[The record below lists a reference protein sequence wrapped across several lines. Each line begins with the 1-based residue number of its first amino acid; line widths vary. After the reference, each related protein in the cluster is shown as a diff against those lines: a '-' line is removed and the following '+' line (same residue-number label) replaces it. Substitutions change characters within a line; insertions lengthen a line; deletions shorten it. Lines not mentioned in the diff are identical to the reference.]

1 LLETSSRRLL
11 ADVVG
16 MGSMG
21 QGCGVEVGYAH
32 VCLGA
37 LDSGALGREPSAVAE
52 SDMMNSD
59 RNVVFERG
67 VRLYT
72 RLAIKLET
80 QRQERR
86 VVDLKIR
93 QQLASLYT
101 PSYLCFTPV
110 PPAQRRRQ
118 SLQHGRGVAK
128 GAPRIRPLACERM
141 RGTRTATLARGQRE
155 VS

>member
-1 LLETSSRRLL
+1 
-11 ADVVG
+11 
-16 MGSMG
+16 MG

-37 LDSGALGREPSAVAE
+37 LDSGALGREPSAFAE
-52 SDMMNSD
+52 SDMINSD

-72 RLAIKLET
+72 RLAIKLEM

-101 PSYLCFTPV
+101 PSYLCFTPFPQHSV
-110 PPAQRRRQ
+110 DVKAYSMDGASRKVRRAYAHSR
-118 SLQHGRGVAK
+118 
-128 GAPRIRPLACERM
+128 
-141 RGTRTATLARGQRE
+141 
-155 VS
+155 VSE